1 MKNFIFNQFGAPGRC
16 PAHNRPWT
24 TDEQNQLIT
33 LYPTTTCEE
42 LASLL
47 NRGIPAIRFR
57 IHKLRESGLLP
68 TVKKK
73 AFSQVEDDFIRRN
86 ASTMT
91 AKEIATHLPGRSAQN
106 VYRRAFLL
114 GVSLAKC
121 GNAHWSTTCPDE
133 DAALI
138 RALRDDGMRPSVIAE
153 KFEVSRQMISW
164 VYHRR
169 LAAEDAVHIGRSNER

>member
-1 MKNFIFNQFGAPGRC
+1 MKNFTFNQFGAPGRC

-42 LASLL
+42 LSSLL

-68 TVKKK
+68 TVKKR

-91 AKEIATHLPGRSAQN
+91 AKEIATQLPGRSAQN
-106 VYRRAFLL
+106 IYRRSQLL

-121 GNAHWSTTCPDE
+121 GDAHWSTTCADE
-133 DAALI
+133 DVALI
-138 RALRDDGMRPSVIAE
+138 CALRDDGMRPSLIAE
-153 KFEVSRQMISW
+153 KFEVSRQMVSW

-169 LAAEDAVHIGRSNER
+169 LTASDAMNSGKTL